1 MAIIF
6 KKFMTIPDV
15 SKPGVFLYDDT
26 IEFDSKV
33 GIFDGVKYTKESLCT
48 FEVFGKNNKQLNI
61 MNFENFVREN
71 LNYENEVITN
81 LRNFLEDKLNNI
93 IKNTIETILNETDNY
108 NMVNNYIEFLFEKHS
123 VHLRNSVGSD
133 QLINFFWNKIELA
146 IKNFIINDMYL

>member
-61 MNFENFVREN
+61 MNFENLLSFGEEN
-71 LNYENEVITN
+71 SSAVDQIVTSNQIT
-81 LRNFLEDKLNNI
+81 RNK
-93 IKNTIETILNETDNY
+93 
-108 NMVNNYIEFLFEKHS
+108 MVNELF
-123 VHLRNSVGSD
+123 G
-133 QLINFFWNKIELA
+133 LIKFFFFTI
-146 IKNFIINDMYL
+146 F